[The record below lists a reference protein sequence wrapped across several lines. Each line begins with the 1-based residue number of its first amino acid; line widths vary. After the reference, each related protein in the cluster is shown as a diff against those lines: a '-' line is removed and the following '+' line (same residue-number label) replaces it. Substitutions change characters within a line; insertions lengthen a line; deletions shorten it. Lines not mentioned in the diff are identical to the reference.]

1 MITLIITSIIPRII
15 TNPEN
20 QHQE

>member
-1 MITLIITSIIPRII
+1 MITLIDTSIIPTII

-20 QHQE
+20 I